1 MTNDHR
7 HVVVG
12 CGGLG
17 AAALYWLARATGGAH
32 GAVLGLEAGQ
42 LGSDRADGR
51 LLGHA
56 QRQDVYAELAP
67 AAHDTWRAVER
78 VSGRRLLVETGELLI
93 EDGEDRLGP
102 ATLDG
107 HRAVAAR
114 HGTVVEELDAHQ
126 VTARWPQFRLAGTER
141 AIHQRHSGVV
151 DVRRAEATHLALA
164 RGQGADVM
172 DHTAVRA
179 LHPTRD
185 HVEVVTDDGV
195 LRAEQVVVTADALT
209 TEVLEGVGRELP
221 LTTLEEHVTTF
232 ATPHL
237 LDFAGE
243 NFPAF
248 RWYGAEHVHGHPVL
262 GEVSTTLDQHLDG
275 HEVAADSGSTEAATL
290 RRKRREEFLAE
301 HVPGFGGPELVS
313 RTYRSTIATDRH
325 LVLDTVPEAP
335 RVHVAVGA
343 GYGAAYASLIGRV
356 LAELATAGRS
366 RFPVD
371 TFSLDR
377 PALLDAGFERRFG
390 L

>member
-1 MTNDHR
+1 MTSDHR

-17 AAALYWLARATGGAH
+17 AAALYWLARAAGGAR
-32 GAVLGLEAGQ
+32 GAVLGLEAGA
-42 LGSDRADGR
+42 LGGDRPDGR

-56 QRQDVYAELAP
+56 QRQDVYAALAP
-67 AAHDTWRAVER
+67 AAHDAWRAVER
-78 VSGRRLLVETGELLI
+78 VSGRTLLAETGELLI

-114 HGTVVEELDAHQ
+114 HGTVIEELDARE
-126 VTARWPQFRLAGTER
+126 VTARWPQFRLAGTEH

-164 RGQGADVM
+164 RGQGADVA

-195 LRAEQVVVTADALT
+195 LRADQVVVTADGLT
-209 TEVLEGVGRELP
+209 TDVLAGVGRDLR
-221 LTTLEEHVTTF
+221 LTTLEEHVTTY

-237 LDFAGE
+237 LDFSGE
-243 NFPAF
+243 HFPAF

-262 GEVSTTLDQHLDG
+262 GEVATTLDQHLDG
-275 HEVAADSGSTEAATL
+275 HGVAADSGSFEAAAL

-301 HVPGFGGPELVS
+301 HVPGFGGPELTT
-313 RTYRSTIATDRH
+313 RTHHSAIAPDHH
-325 LVLDTVPEAP
+325 LVVDTVPEAP

-343 GYGAAYASLIGRV
+343 GHGAAYASLIGRV

-377 PALLDAGFERRFG
+377 PALLDPDFERRFG
-390 L
+390 F